1 MYQSQFIEQI
11 FSFTKWE
18 TAGGRFG
25 KIQKKYYPELNLV
38 KQYNAEDIIDTLR
51 FSERRNLFKQ
61 SMDELQEDKL
71 FVSSVHGEAHI
82 LRVCILCFF
91 LAEKLEIDDE
101 EFKDVLETAKYHDI
115 GRINE
120 EADKRHG
127 LRGAELMNRMNM
139 SVSQEKLKIYQ
150 AVVAAHSL
158 ETEAFEDEWK
168 RWGNTV
174 QEIDRGRNMLEIL
187 KDADA
192 LDRFRLRDQSL
203 RLSFLNK
210 AISHQ
215 MVQGAYELFHFFPGR
230 R

>member
-61 SMDELQEDKL
+61 SMDKLQEDKL

-91 LAEKLEIDDE
+91 LAEKLEI
-101 EFKDVLETAKYHDI
+101 FSC
-115 GRINE
+115 R
-120 EADKRHG
+120 EA
-127 LRGAELMNRMNM
+127 
-139 SVSQEKLKIYQ
+139 
-150 AVVAAHSL
+150 
-158 ETEAFEDEWK
+158 
-168 RWGNTV
+168 
-174 QEIDRGRNMLEIL
+174 
-187 KDADA
+187 
-192 LDRFRLRDQSL
+192 
-203 RLSFLNK
+203 
-210 AISHQ
+210 
-215 MVQGAYELFHFFPGR
+215 
-230 R
+230 

>member
-1 MYQSQFIEQI
+1 MYQLQFINQI
-11 FSFTKWE
+11 FSFTEWE
-18 TAGGRFG
+18 RAGGRFRE
-25 KIQKKYYPELNLV
+25 IQKKYYPELNLK
-38 KQYNAEDIIDTLR
+38 KQYNAENIIDTLR
-51 FSERRNLFKQ
+51 FSERRSLFQQ
-61 SMDELQEDKL
+61 SMDALQEDKL

-91 LAEKLEIDDE
+91 LAEKLGIDEE

-120 EADKRHG
+120 ETDKRHG
-127 LRGAELMNRMNM
+127 QRGAELMGRMDI

-158 ETEAFEDEWK
+158 EKEAFEDEWK
-168 RWGNTV
+168 KWGNSDR
-174 QEIDRGRNMLEIL
+174 EMERGRNILEIL

-210 AISHQ
+210 DISHQ
-215 MVQGAYELFHFFPGR
+215 MVQGAYELFHFFPGHR
-230 R
+230 

>member
-1 MYQSQFIEQI
+1 
-11 FSFTKWE
+11 
-18 TAGGRFG
+18 
-25 KIQKKYYPELNLV
+25 
-38 KQYNAEDIIDTLR
+38 
-51 FSERRNLFKQ
+51 
-61 SMDELQEDKL
+61 
-71 FVSSVHGEAHI
+71 
-82 LRVCILCFF
+82 
-91 LAEKLEIDDE
+91 
-101 EFKDVLETAKYHDI
+101 
-115 GRINE
+115 
-120 EADKRHG
+120 
-127 LRGAELMNRMNM
+127 MNRMNM